1 MDLPEKLL
9 EKLIAESEIYFF
21 NNGTKTGVPG
31 HFHIC
36 VKRKDKLIL
45 FTACTSQI
53 NTIIT
58 FLSNS
63 STDPNTIPCIHPNQS
78 NGFRELTFVDC
89 NRVFDCSI
97 DAFIEDLQKG
107 TIKKVVG
114 ELSLDEMELL
124 VKGIKLSKTVADNIK
139 KLFDCQY

>member
-9 EKLIAESEIYFF
+9 EELTSESDIYFF
-21 NNGTKTGVPG
+21 NNGAMIGVPG

-36 VKRKDKLIL
+36 VKRKDKLVF

-53 NTIIT
+53 NTIIR
-58 FLSNS
+58 FLSNTA
-63 STDPNTIPCIHPNQS
+63 TDPNTIPCIHPSQN

-97 DAFIEDLQKG
+97 QTLIENLQIG
-107 TIKKVVG
+107 TITKGKGRV
-114 ELSLDEMELL
+114 SLKEMRML
-124 VKGIKLSKTVADNIK
+124 VNGIKLSKTVADNIK
-139 KLFDCQY
+139 KLFD